1 MGGDVGDLVATV
13 DHPIRIDEVS
23 NALRELRELLVRTA
37 RDLVLR
43 ADRTIDVAQQTEWEV
58 LRLGECEV
66 FSRRVE

>member
-13 DHPIRIDEVS
+13 DHPIRIDEVG